1 MTESEAG
8 GENPLALIE
17 LTADNLGRDL
27 LATVI
32 DELQKAR
39 YSWSELSEVQQNAS
53 IERLRQQCRHIIT
66 EGLNVLF
73 RGAFPACEATLD
85 SITVKRGLQVKL
97 SIAKGARNWHE
108 VIEAEGLKVLLVI
121 ADPDQYMEHMD
132 EVKARAGQG
141 DLFEGAGY
149 NGTNEFRRD
158 ETPPP
163 PAKSWADLMEKTD
176 TQTGE
181 ILFGGAQ
188 DLPPEEQPQ
197 PESIQFQ
204 CHKLLAAVHVHV
216 PITTAELWSEQECVV
231 AAHWAM
237 EYNKNPDTAPARP
250 FWLPIPDPP
259 QAPQSDA
266 EGEARTDV
274 LDAAD
279 EAESREGDFPVT
291 TATSSFG
298 DDDDATDTEE
308 EEEQAHE

>member
-1 MTESEAG
+1 MTESDAG

-17 LTADNLGRDL
+17 LTADSLGRDL

-53 IERLRQQCRHIIT
+53 IERMRGQVRNIIT
-66 EGLNVLF
+66 SGLNVLF

-97 SIAKGARNWHE
+97 SIAKGARNWHD
-108 VIEAEGLKVLLVI
+108 VIEAEGAKVLLVI
-121 ADPDQYMEHMD
+121 ADPDAYMEHMD

-141 DLFEGAGY
+141 DLFEGGGY
-149 NGTNEFRRD
+149 KGTNEFRRD

-181 ILFGGAQ
+181 ILFGGAK

-197 PESIQFQ
+197 PESIQLQ

-259 QAPQSDA
+259 QTDA

-274 LDAAD
+274 LDATD
-279 EAESREGDFPVT
+279 EAEAVGAPSQIEAT
-291 TATSSFG
+291 TLAEEVAALDDEST
-298 DDDDATDTEE
+298 DDDDEE
-308 EEEQAHE
+308 GKDDE

>member
-1 MTESEAG
+1 MTESDAG
-8 GENPLALIE
+8 GESPLALIE

-27 LATVI
+27 LSTVI

-39 YSWSELSEVQQNAS
+39 YSWSELSEIQQNAS

-141 DLFEGAGY
+141 DLFEGEGY
-149 NGTNEFRRD
+149 KGTNEFRRD

-188 DLPPEEQPQ
+188 DLPPEEKPQ
-197 PESIQFQ
+197 PESIQLQ

-237 EYNKNPDTAPARP
+237 EYKKNPDTAPARP

-259 QAPQSDA
+259 ATETQTDA
-266 EGEARTDV
+266 EGEARAAV

-279 EAESREGDFPVT
+279 EAE
-291 TATSSFG
+291 A
-298 DDDDATDTEE
+298 TEE
-308 EEEQAHE
+308 VTETEGEDDE